1 MPKLRSKKP
10 KRVKRSVKKNGSLAI
25 YIVVGIFTS
34 LIIWLIVKEPV
45 FVVANEPNQTQSEK
59 GSEKYKDAKP
69 VKKNKNAKKAD
80 RQPDIEKAIPLNP
93 APPKISSH
101 NPQQKTAPVVRPLSM
116 DEAIAMATEKLGI
129 PKSFYRRKKSGDLIT
144 YSIPIDKSSMDLV
157 YANMIFK
164 GELERNGGVFIK
176 GTDSSGKQSLTFNYK
191 QSNDK
196 YVINLYY
203 DTKLYAVKQN
213 PRTISIVVDDFG
225 SISGELLEG
234 FLALDPAVCFAIFP
248 DEPFSVLTM
257 QKASAQ
263 GRETIIHVPM
273 EPIGYPSVNPGKN
286 AIFVQYDDATIDK
299 LLSRFIK
306 QLPDCEGIN
315 NHMGS
320 LATTDEAIM
329 RAVMTTLK
337 KHGKFFLDSR
347 TSNVS
352 VAYSIAQKTHIRSFR
367 NDLFLD
373 SPNINQ
379 STMDAKLSQIV
390 EMSATRS
397 NIIAITHC
405 HNEDKLQYL
414 KRIITRLK
422 AAGYTLVP
430 LSKIGQYN
438 VPGLL

>member
-1 MPKLRSKKP
+1 
-10 KRVKRSVKKNGSLAI
+10 
-25 YIVVGIFTS
+25 
-34 LIIWLIVKEPV
+34 
-45 FVVANEPNQTQSEK
+45 
-59 GSEKYKDAKP
+59 
-69 VKKNKNAKKAD
+69 
-80 RQPDIEKAIPLNP
+80 
-93 APPKISSH
+93 
-101 NPQQKTAPVVRPLSM
+101 
-116 DEAIAMATEKLGI
+116 
-129 PKSFYRRKKSGDLIT
+129 
-144 YSIPIDKSSMDLV
+144 
-157 YANMIFK
+157 
-164 GELERNGGVFIK
+164 
-176 GTDSSGKQSLTFNYK
+176 
-191 QSNDK
+191 
-196 YVINLYY
+196 
-203 DTKLYAVKQN
+203 
-213 PRTISIVVDDFG
+213 VDDFG